1 MKKAAFYS
9 VVVVAFTGA
18 ALLGWQFL
26 KPSPIAAQTKP
37 ASTASKSDRAKRPVT
52 VNAVPAVEA
61 TIEDRVTAVGS
72 LLAAQSVS
80 LAPEVDGRVVEIG
93 AKDGQAVLAND
104 LLFRLDDSVTEAE
117 LAQSEAEL
125 GLARAD
131 LKRARNLAKNS
142 FVSERSREEAAANVK
157 VLRAKL
163 QVVRARLAKARIRA
177 PFDGQLGLIKVNLG
191 EYVKSGAAL
200 VRLDDL
206 SSLKLDLRVPERL
219 LARVRTGQTIRVT
232 FDAYPEREFVAAVE
246 TIDTA
251 IDSVGRSLI
260 VRGRLANP
268 DRLLRPGMFARARLV
283 LGARDTAVMVPEE
296 SVLASAKGQ
305 YVFAV
310 RDGKAQRQMVKTG
323 IRQGGRIEIVD
334 GVSAGELVVTA
345 GQVKL
350 RGNNLP
356 VKIVAPVNGVNA
368 RQDANAPALAPPRG

>member
-37 ASTASKSDRAKRPVT
+37 ASAASKSDRAKRPVT

-200 VRLDDL
+200 ARLDDL

-305 YVFAV
+305 YLFAV